1 MFISELE
8 RTKYISQRLAAGI
21 AREHGILDSPFE
33 QNLDTTTPVSRKA
46 VSAYVAL
53 MVGGEN
59 AAKAFQERSMRQV

>member
-8 RTKYISQRLAAGI
+8 RTKYMWSQRLAAGI

-46 VSAYVAL
+46 VSAYVAYPN
-53 MVGGEN
+53 G
-59 AAKAFQERSMRQV
+59 RR

>member
-33 QNLDTTTPVSRKA
+33 QNLDTPTPVSRKA

-53 MVGGEN
+53 RVRGKN
-59 AAKAFQERSMRQV
+59 D

>member
-1 MFISELE
+1 MFISELK

-21 AREHGILDSPFE
+21 AREHGIMDSPFE

-53 MVGGEN
+53 RVGGE
-59 AAKAFQERSMRQV
+59 K

>member
-59 AAKAFQERSMRQV
+59 AAKAFKERSMRQV

>member
-59 AAKAFQERSMRQV
+59 AAKAFQERSMR